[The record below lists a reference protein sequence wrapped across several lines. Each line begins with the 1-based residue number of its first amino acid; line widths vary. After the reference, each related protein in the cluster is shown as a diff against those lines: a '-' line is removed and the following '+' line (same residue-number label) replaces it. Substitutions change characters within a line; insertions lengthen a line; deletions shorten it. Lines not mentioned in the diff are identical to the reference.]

1 MVGVSTNDNTVFY
14 SDYIQ
19 WTLPIFVLGSVYQ
32 LKEALIV
39 VQIIS
44 PYYITSACIC
54 LKFKQVVVELWFD
67 VPVDTMSVMSRRC
80 LKFYRTLPDPR

>member
-14 SDYIQ
+14 SEYIQ
-19 WTLPIFVLGSVYQ
+19 WTLPIFVFGSVYQ

-44 PYYITSACIC
+44 PFSITIVCIF
-54 LKFKQVVVELWFD
+54 LKFK
-67 VPVDTMSVMSRRC
+67 
-80 LKFYRTLPDPR
+80 

>member
-14 SDYIQ
+14 SEYIQ
-19 WTLPIFVLGSVYQ
+19 STLPIFVFGSVYQ

-44 PYYITSACIC
+44 PFSITVACIF
-54 LKFKQVVVELWFD
+54 FKV
-67 VPVDTMSVMSRRC
+67 
-80 LKFYRTLPDPR
+80 

>member
-44 PYYITSACIC
+44 PFYITSACIC
-54 LKFKQVVVELWFD
+54 LKFK
-67 VPVDTMSVMSRRC
+67 
-80 LKFYRTLPDPR
+80 